1 MLRNLSHDFA
11 RYVIN
16 TVGLEDIGC
25 RYYLYK
31 LLVGFQQKILKIA
44 FERLRNKFYEEFF
57 NGSHR
62 VSSPLFDTSTKS
74 TIVYVFIVL
83 LTDHRY

>member
-25 RYYLYK
+25 REYLYK

-44 FERLRNKFYEEFF
+44 FESLQNKLY
-57 NGSHR
+57 
-62 VSSPLFDTSTKS
+62 
-74 TIVYVFIVL
+74 
-83 LTDHRY
+83 

>member
-11 RYVIN
+11 RYIIN

-25 RYYLYK
+25 REYLYK

-44 FERLRNKFYEEFF
+44 FESLWNKFYKEFF
-57 NGSHR
+57 KINHR
-62 VSSPLFDTSTKS
+62 LRFYC
-74 TIVYVFIVL
+74 TIAI
-83 LTDHRY
+83 DR